1 MIEFKHITKTFF
13 SNKALDD
20 VSFKAY
26 SGEILALLGQNGAG
40 KSTLMKILSGVYK
53 KDEGQI
59 FIEGREAELG
69 SAEESRKNGIG
80 IVFQELSNVPHLT
93 VAENIVLANEPLKGA
108 FVDKKKQLEVAAEML
123 TRMGINDIAPD
134 RKLLGMSVSQ
144 QQICEIAK
152 CISQNPQI
160 VIFDEPTT
168 SLTTKEKEKLFE
180 IMRKM
185 KQDGLT
191 IIFITHYLEDA
202 IMMADRCVV
211 MKDGKVAFHGMMEGL
226 TENQLVGFMIG
237 EKASDFYPASI
248 SCGCRVSCAE
258 TLGVDGVS
266 RQVDG
271 VSWDEPGTDL
281 ERA

>member
-93 VAENIVLANEPLKGA
+93 VAENIVLANAPLKGA
-108 FVDKKKQLEVAAEML
+108 L
-123 TRMGINDIAPD
+123 
-134 RKLLGMSVSQ
+134 
-144 QQICEIAK
+144 
-152 CISQNPQI
+152 
-160 VIFDEPTT
+160 
-168 SLTTKEKEKLFE
+168 
-180 IMRKM
+180 
-185 KQDGLT
+185 
-191 IIFITHYLEDA
+191 
-202 IMMADRCVV
+202 
-211 MKDGKVAFHGMMEGL
+211 
-226 TENQLVGFMIG
+226 
-237 EKASDFYPASI
+237 YPI
-248 SCGCRVSCAE
+248 RV
-258 TLGVDGVS
+258 
-266 RQVDG
+266 R
-271 VSWDEPGTDL
+271 
-281 ERA
+281 